1 MHFVNSDTIL
11 FFSSSLQ
18 KLYLANL
25 QGEVYSNYTLRN
37 DSIGFGSVD
46 SRSVLSYNK
55 GSVYIQS
62 LPIIVGRDKSEW
74 SHRKLTISEY
84 KLNSYELIQHPLAFA
99 NLYLEHDF
107 SQRLEVIDFVYASK
121 LNKFIVSLPLEESI
135 YITDFNNS
143 TEKIKTKSN
152 FVQKVNKINLN
163 FKEVLE
169 NSLSSYF
176 FWTSDSFGKLLYD
189 SEKNYIYRV
198 ARLAISHEQFMAK
211 DFYAKQE
218 VLVINNSKEL
228 IGSIPHSG
236 TSFVYHFFN
245 EKGVSWNSS
254 FKDFNISKNNEDTLY
269 FENYEIYK

>member
-1 MHFVNSDTIL
+1 LGCEQYEPITFATISNVKTLEALKSQTALPLDSTTSLFNYLNTSVRLNSELKFLIYSPLSNSLLQYDLRHGTLEKSLKFDSQGPNSLQGLDYGSGMHFVNSDTIL

-152 FVQKVNKINLN
+152 FV
-163 FKEVLE
+163 
-169 NSLSSYF
+169 
-176 FWTSDSFGKLLYD
+176 
-189 SEKNYIYRV
+189 
-198 ARLAISHEQFMAK
+198 
-211 DFYAKQE
+211 
-218 VLVINNSKEL
+218 
-228 IGSIPHSG
+228 
-236 TSFVYHFFN
+236 
-245 EKGVSWNSS
+245 
-254 FKDFNISKNNEDTLY
+254 
-269 FENYEIYK
+269 